1 MFTENA
7 YADDDTIAIKE
18 TVEVVP
24 AAPESSMQSVLT
36 SMVPMVLIFVVFYFF
51 LIRPQEKRRKEKESV
66 VSSVKK
72 GEEVVTNSGIFGT
85 VSKINDADNTIDLEI
100 SENIRIKV
108 LKSAV
113 LDITSRHKKEA
124 IAVNKSK
131 KDKGK

>member
-24 AAPESSMQSVLT
+24 AAPESSVRSVLT

-85 VSKINDADNTIDLEI
+85 VSKINDADNTIYLEI

-108 LKSAV
+108 LKSAI

>member
-24 AAPESSMQSVLT
+24 TAPESSMQSVLT
-36 SMVPMVLIFVVFYFF
+36 SMVPMVLIFIVFYFF

-72 GEEVVTNSGIFGT
+72 GEEVVTNSGIFGI

-108 LKSAV
+108 LKSAI
-113 LDITSRHKKEA
+113 LDITSRNKKEA